1 MTQLFCVI
9 LTQRYNDFFKP
20 PNILRNF
27 YTPPFAN
34 LIIVNKNKE
43 ICASWH
49 SQKINYI
56 CYSNQTPK
64 IMKLSTPVI
73 IKGALALIMVLCL
86 FDMPYGFYEFTRF
99 AAFAGFG
106 YLAYKRYD
114 KESKDLSILYI
125 ILAVLF
131 QPFFKLALGR
141 EIWNVV
147 DVLVAIF
154 LAYRVYANIKNKKE

>member
-1 MTQLFCVI
+1 
-9 LTQRYNDFFKP
+9 
-20 PNILRNF
+20 
-27 YTPPFAN
+27 
-34 LIIVNKNKE
+34 
-43 ICASWH
+43 
-49 SQKINYI
+49 
-56 CYSNQTPK
+56 
-64 IMKLSTPVI
+64 MKLSTPVI

-147 DVLVAIF
+147 DILVAIF
-154 LAYRVYANIKNKKE
+154 LAYRVYANIKNKKEVS

>member
-1 MTQLFCVI
+1 
-9 LTQRYNDFFKP
+9 
-20 PNILRNF
+20 
-27 YTPPFAN
+27 
-34 LIIVNKNKE
+34 
-43 ICASWH
+43 
-49 SQKINYI
+49 
-56 CYSNQTPK
+56 
-64 IMKLSTPVI
+64 MKLSTPVI

-154 LAYRVYANIKNKKE
+154 LAYRVYANIKNKKDTTYGNNVSRVMFCIEKSQHTPEKGSVTITGVEVFSSENAK